1 MFEGGE
7 VPEEALTQQ
16 ARKSSHISY
25 DSKSTLAPSV
35 KANEV

>member
-16 ARKSSHISY
+16 ARKSSQTSY

-35 KANEV
+35 RASEV